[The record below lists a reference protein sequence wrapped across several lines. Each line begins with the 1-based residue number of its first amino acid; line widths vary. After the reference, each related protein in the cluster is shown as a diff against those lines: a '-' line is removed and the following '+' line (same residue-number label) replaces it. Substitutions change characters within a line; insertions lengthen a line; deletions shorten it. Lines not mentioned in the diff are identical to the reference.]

1 MNAISFL
8 QAHIFVV
15 ITGGSKPI
23 LGDFLVIA
31 GTIFFALS
39 NVGEVSKSCLHANNM
54 NLMKNFKFVN

>member
-1 MNAISFL
+1 MNAISLL
-8 QAHIFVV
+8 QAH
-15 ITGGSKPI
+15 ITGGSKPV

-54 NLMKNFKFVN
+54 NFNSSTKS